1 MPHLERG
8 AVVELLHLLRHGLG
22 DPRMAVAERAAPQA
36 REAVEQALAL
46 GGRVVRALGARE
58 HSRARIPLQIPV
70 GSKRH
75 PVRAGAEARGL
86 DERFGF
92 GLHGSCSFALL
103 WGQLTLPRGSRGW
116 RPPTGSEPEEEGGN
130 PMLDNL
136 VIIFNFIISQ
146 WSLSPQAFKD
156 AVLFAA
162 LAKCVLAVLWWTM
175 RMLVTKFPASE
186 AATGLEVLL
195 NNRGAKLLV
204 LVLDVTLIDVFLFFA
219 CV

>member
-1 MPHLERG
+1 MW
-8 AVVELLHLLRHGLG
+8 
-22 DPRMAVAERAAPQA
+22 
-36 REAVEQALAL
+36 
-46 GGRVVRALGARE
+46 
-58 HSRARIPLQIPV
+58 S
-70 GSKRH
+70 
-75 PVRAGAEARGL
+75 
-86 DERFGF
+86 
-92 GLHGSCSFALL
+92 
-103 WGQLTLPRGSRGW
+103 
-116 RPPTGSEPEEEGGN
+116 
-130 PMLDNL
+130 NL
-136 VIIFNFIISQ
+136 VVIFNFIISQ

-219 CV
+219 CVALLDLHRGFSIFSLWTAALFSFLLAYMVIVAHGDIKRY

>member
-1 MPHLERG
+1 
-8 AVVELLHLLRHGLG
+8 
-22 DPRMAVAERAAPQA
+22 
-36 REAVEQALAL
+36 
-46 GGRVVRALGARE
+46 
-58 HSRARIPLQIPV
+58 
-70 GSKRH
+70 
-75 PVRAGAEARGL
+75 
-86 DERFGF
+86 
-92 GLHGSCSFALL
+92 
-103 WGQLTLPRGSRGW
+103 
-116 RPPTGSEPEEEGGN
+116 
-130 PMLDNL
+130 MLDNL

-219 CV
+219 CVALLDLHRGFSIFSLWTAALFSFLLAYMVIVAHGDIKRY